1 MECIPSTLIC
11 ETQVVWVIVVS
22 PHLIRCKT
30 TFCIH
35 IIGIGNHANCI
46 IYGRNIIVTFEAGP
60 RQNIKYQMVIWEL
73 YRHGVLEFSFCISY
87 ELTWI
92 SSR

>member
-1 MECIPSTLIC
+1 MYIPSTLIC

-30 TFCIH
+30 AFCIH
-35 IIGIGNHANCI
+35 ITGIGNHANCI

-60 RQNIKYQMVIWEL
+60 RQNIKYHMVSMEL
-73 YRHGVLEFSFCISY
+73 YRHGVLEF
-87 ELTWI
+87 
-92 SSR
+92 